1 MSDTPT
7 VEVKTDNLRFFRKIV
22 RDYNKKTG
30 FNFEL
35 PKDTDYSGKYAHPVH
50 DDGTLV
56 LRGQIDDDRK
66 NAIAREIYGIQ
77 GSIDGVSMYI
87 DIESYEEFKKL
98 IATEQFKY
106 RLSAITQLQKL
117 ADELTDRIQES
128 KNALFNN
135 TISDLEKEDN
145 YDLAIKAAK
154 TLYRSEAL

>member
-35 PKDTDYSGKYAHPVH
+35 PKDTDYSDKYAHPVH

-56 LRGQIDDDRK
+56 LSGQIDDGK

-106 RLSAITQLQKL
+106 RLSAIKQLQKL

-128 KNALFNN
+128 KDALFGD